1 MTRPAS
7 RGILTPPAATGAGR
21 LVSGLLGVVLTCL
34 VAACDDGRPPTAP
47 SPLPSLQP
55 DWTDLPLEIG
65 DERYSLEIMGADV
78 VGDPSLPPCSPP
90 NTPPGGKTV
99 NTFVWFARDG
109 DELVGRS
116 RPPYGATIEMRLRR
130 VGSSILGVTVA
141 GTVTGSV
148 VDEYDRFL
156 GKRNA
161 VFNAY
166 SPVSLEG
173 TAAPRAAMDRRGS
186 ALGGLLRGQI
196 GFNDNAGWASFCTSV
211 RFYLEPAPPGGPH
224 DDPSVPP
231 LVPGPTLI
239 SLGSTPRADTRRVR
253 SPGS

>member
-1 MTRPAS
+1 MTRGAA
-7 RGILTPPAATGAGR
+7 RGILAPPAATRVGR
-21 LVSGLLGVVLTCL
+21 QVIGLWCVMQSCL
-34 VAACDDGRPPTAP
+34 VVACDDGRPPTAP
-47 SPLPSLQP
+47 SPPPSLQP
-55 DWTDLPLEIG
+55 DWANLPLAIS
-65 DERYSLEIMGADV
+65 DERYSLEITGADA

-90 NTPPGGKTV
+90 NTPPGGKSV

-109 DELVGRS
+109 DEFVGRS

-130 VGSSILGVTVA
+130 VGSSILGVAIA

-173 TAAPRAAMDRRGS
+173 TTAPRAATDRRGS

-196 GFNDNAGWASFCTSV
+196 GFNDSAGWASFCTSV
-211 RFYLEPAPPGGPH
+211 RFHLEPAPPGGPH
-224 DDPSVPP
+224 DDTSVPP
-231 LVPGPTLI
+231 LVPGPTPV
-239 SLGSTPRADTRRVR
+239 SGGHAPV
-253 SPGS
+253 P